1 MFPEAALHMLFAGQL
16 PHASDLTMATFALVS
31 DVETTMAVSFSML
44 HTSFLNHKLENHF
57 ARISAQPVPKSD
69 KVWKTHKSLIIK

>member
-44 HTSFLNHKLENHF
+44 HTSFF
-57 ARISAQPVPKSD
+57 QPVHVSNGLPID
-69 KVWKTHKSLIIK
+69 EHRPCQIIMSSVIFLTSCY